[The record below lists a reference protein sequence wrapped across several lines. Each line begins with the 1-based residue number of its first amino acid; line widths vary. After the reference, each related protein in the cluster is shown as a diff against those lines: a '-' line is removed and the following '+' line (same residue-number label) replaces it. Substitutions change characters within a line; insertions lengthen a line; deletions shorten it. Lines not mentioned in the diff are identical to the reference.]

1 MDSNEAWNFEKY
13 NICGQYYLSVSWLK
27 VDFYFHIL
35 YQASVLLG
43 MNKWLECDTGIPLW
57 ARAQVLCKLHL
68 KYSDSNDQLDQKEV
82 LTLSVIIPSH

>member
-35 YQASVLLG
+35 YQASMLLG
-43 MNKWLECDTGIPLW
+43 MNKWLECDTGIPL
-57 ARAQVLCKLHL
+57 
-68 KYSDSNDQLDQKEV
+68 
-82 LTLSVIIPSH
+82 LSLGFMQIAPKIFRF